1 MIGKW
6 VMVDE
11 GEYYQVGEVT
21 ALYTD
26 YIFVRLRP
34 PDPTMVPHYRL
45 FHFQDLFQSMT
56 FFFDTEAELDA
67 FIASF
72 EEGSE
77 PKLKLVK
84 LRGEDQA

>member
-6 VMVDE
+6 AMIDE
-11 GEYYQVGEVT
+11 GEYYQVGEIRSLHGECV
-21 ALYTD
+21 
-26 YIFVRLRP
+26 FVRLRP
-34 PDPTMVPHYRL
+34 PNSGVPHYRL
-45 FHFQDLFQSMT
+45 FNFQDLVQSMT

-72 EEGSE
+72 EEGGE

-84 LRGEDQA
+84 LRGED